1 MDVSFHASTISS
13 STTTPIDSHRPSAP
27 TLFVCGYVAKR
38 WHNSSLN
45 TIITDLTPH
54 YYVSCNG
61 SGDFST
67 RTRQLLSH
75 AECMLF
81 FVNEYTLADVSSLLA
96 LQYAWQLMIPIIM
109 LRPPRTKLVITARA
123 SSRLRRHIMV
133 NSNGTVV
140 RSPSVGKE
148 INHGELEH
156 GVVDASGL
164 DYALLQDIL
173 YEGYRIAV
181 VYDRLDH
188 GRSMDAM
195 RNRITRAT
203 LPFHLTS
210 TANSAIALHLEGRR
224 GGEEEEDDDVD
235 EMNGRDHGMARNK
248 RSSDKLSSTS
258 GSSSKLRRPATP
270 GRTHPDH
277 GKQRCKS
284 QSKSPVPPRHRPDS
298 RHNSTNLTT
307 GDNSSTQSMVSS
319 RLRLSQSTG
328 SLAEGRHR
336 SKQQSLPTPAPPRP
350 IAPPPNLM
358 RQPSNGG
365 GGKASR
371 SPLAPI
377 KVDHPSSGSIGSEVP
392 SPSVN
397 TTLSSPFDRRMSM
410 MSLEDLTNYT
420 STQYLVFPIHDPTKK
435 PQLIKFPNDLLEE
448 TLKTD
453 SQWGSDSDIEEEV
466 EIAPRVNGDI
476 GGLDDDESPISS
488 PAPYN
493 EPLA

>member
-1 MDVSFHASTISS
+1 MNISFHASSIEDSS
-13 STTTPIDSHRPSAP
+13 DATPVESHRPSIPAV
-27 TLFVCGYVAKR
+27 FVCGYVTKR

-45 TIITDLTPH
+45 TIITDLVPQ
-54 YYVSCNG
+54 YYVACNG
-61 SGDFST
+61 PSEFST
-67 RTRQLLSH
+67 RNRQLLAH

-81 FVNEYTLADVSSLLA
+81 FVNEYTLADVSCLLA
-96 LQYAWQLMIPIIM
+96 LQYAWELMIPIIM

-140 RSPSVGKE
+140 RSPSVGAE
-148 INHGELEH
+148 IRNGEMELGHLDE
-156 GVVDASGL
+156 SGL

-188 GRSMDAM
+188 GRSMDAIQS
-195 RNRITRAT
+195 RIKRAI

-210 TANSAIALHLEGRR
+210 TNHSAIGLQLDQR
-224 GGEEEEDDDVD
+224 GEDDCEDDDMD
-235 EMNGRDHGMARNK
+235 QMNGVEGGR

-258 GSSSKLRRPATP
+258 GSSSRIRRPATP

-277 GKQRCKS
+277 GKVRGS
-284 QSKSPVPPRHRPDS
+284 QSKSPVPPRHRESES
-298 RHNSTNLTT
+298 RHNSSNLTPV
-307 GDNSSTQSMVSS
+307 DNSETLSMVSS

-328 SLAEGRHR
+328 SLAD
-336 SKQQSLPTPAPPRP
+336 KQRVKPLPSPPKP
-350 IAPPPNLM
+350 IAPPSNL
-358 RQPSNGG
+358 RPGNGQG
-365 GGKASR
+365 GR

-377 KVDHPSSGSIGSEVP
+377 RVDHPSSRSIGSEAP

-397 TTLSSPFDRRMSM
+397 TSLSSPFDRRLSYI
-410 MSLEDLTNYT
+410 SLEDLSNYT
-420 STQYLVFPIHDPTKK
+420 TTQYLVFPIHDHSKK

-448 TLKTD
+448 DMKLD

-466 EIAPRVNGDI
+466 EIAPQVNGDI
-476 GGLDDDESPISS
+476 GALDEAESPIAS

-493 EPLA
+493 DPI

>member
-1 MDVSFHASTISS
+1 IDVSFHTSSLGDSS
-13 STTTPIDSHRPSAP
+13 STTPIESTRRPVP
-27 TLFVCGYVAKR
+27 TIFVCGYVHKR
-38 WHNSSLN
+38 WHNGSLH

-61 SGDFST
+61 ACDFSN

-81 FVNEYTLADVSSLLA
+81 FVNEYTLADVSCLLA

-123 SSRLRRHIMV
+123 SSRLRRNVMV
-133 NSNGTVV
+133 HSNGTVV
-140 RSPSVGKE
+140 RSQSVGHE
-148 INHGELEH
+148 INMGEMEH
-156 GVVDASGL
+156 GHLDQSGL

-188 GRSMDAM
+188 GRSMEAV
-195 RNRITRAT
+195 RSRITRAT

-210 TANSAIALHLEGRR
+210 TATSAIGLNLTEG
-224 GGEEEEDDDVD
+224 GDDDDDDEEEI
-235 EMNGRDHGMARNK
+235 NGGRDR
-248 RSSDKLSSTS
+248 RSGSKNNDKLSS
-258 GSSSKLRRPATP
+258 GSNRRFRRPATP
-270 GRTHPDH
+270 GRPNPDH
-277 GKQRCKS
+277 PRGGEGLRLS
-284 QSKSPVPPRHRPDS
+284 QSKSPIPPRQRPES
-298 RHNSTNLTT
+298 RHNSTLTT
-307 GDNSSTQSMVSS
+307 DNSETMSMASS

-328 SLAEGRHR
+328 SLPDRKKSA
-336 SKQQSLPTPAPPRP
+336 KIITPPPSTPPKP
-350 IAPPPNLM
+350 IAPPPNI
-358 RQPSNGG
+358 RQNGR
-365 GGKASR
+365 AMR

-377 KVDHPSSGSIGSEVP
+377 RVDHPSSGSNGSEAP

-410 MSLEDLTNYT
+410 MSLEDLTHYT
-420 STQYLVFPIHDPTKK
+420 TTQYLIFPIHDPTKK

-448 TLKTD
+448 SLKCD

-466 EIAPRVNGDI
+466 EIAPRINGDI
-476 GGLDDDESPISS
+476 GPLEDPDSPITS

-493 EPLA
+493 EPII